1 MLKLELTPK
10 GKEKI
15 QSFKVLLDWLALGGE
30 VETNSGHKLAMTDD
44 GMIGFKATRLKKD
57 CEEEEIIFQCDSDVA
72 FQMLNDKAKQLT
84 EEDRA
89 IFAMNL
95 ALNRK

>member
-44 GMIGFKATRLKKD
+44 GMIGF
-57 CEEEEIIFQCDSDVA
+57 
-72 FQMLNDKAKQLT
+72 
-84 EEDRA
+84 
-89 IFAMNL
+89 
-95 ALNRK
+95 